1 MSELSP
7 GLEASKQ
14 LENTESPKNLEV
26 AKLAETPAELSLQIK
41 IRSEQVQSL
50 FDSIHNDNIVKSKA
64 IGETSEASAEDIAEA
79 QSGLSDIDQA
89 SARELLNTLSDFR
102 NLAEPEGVKAEAGAS
117 ENVAEVAQPVP
128 TVEASA
134 AKIDVSEKESKPE
147 ITLKEKVEQR
157 KNRADALSKMISSL
171 RKENPKDYIEKFNSA
186 ITPEQVSGLQFSLIK
201 AKGEKL
207 LIIDQAGQL
216 AEITCTA
223 ENAKEV
229 LQSVKEADEAVR
241 GNSHDLRSE
250 ILKISKGKIK
260 TPEAYTYGD
269 IESMKGPGLKSFLSE
284 KSNWT
289 EERQLLHDRILA
301 NELNKA
307 AALSGRMGDPEPTIY
322 ALRGNTAAGKTTRV
336 KSDPT
341 FQRAIDA
348 NGEPA
353 GAINPDIY
361 KEQLKSEEI
370 VFGRQKITHFQSHNE
385 GSMLARR
392 IKKEIAES
400 DSSMII
406 DQRLNEAKD
415 IEDLIAESD
424 KTGKK
429 LKFLDVESPME
440 SSLIRVLARKPGGAD
455 PLPPFIAVAEGYE
468 GVRKNRAALVEAA
481 RSNPAIENY
490 ILYAADEKGQSVK
503 VAEKIGD
510 QIVVPEEYQKY
521 YDQAL
526 NGDTEST
533 VEQLRTQVI
542 DEAYLARAKSELN
555 LPDFQIKALEK
566 YQGKT
571 FEEAL
576 AEHSRQIDTEAPSY
590 DAYAAAA
597 MTNLENTSRT
607 AKGIVDVSASPDK
620 AAKMQEGLT
629 GESAAEL
636 AKNNF
641 QEATRAAYEN
651 KDKQF
656 DSSDELRQ
664 FVESIASTVNQGII
678 KEGTLIRSGADSP
691 KYPYTRIAELPGR
704 MEKFYEDFQARLD
717 NPKED
722 PKSLA
727 AWVEYKI
734 DLSDHFFGDGC
745 GKTAKLISSWVMMRA
760 EKNLPDYT
768 MGGKIPKEQAR
779 DNYYK
784 NAPTTIPGTNP
795 EREAE
800 ELQNWTNY
808 YKQL

>member
-1 MSELSP
+1 MNELKQGP
-7 GLEASKQ
+7 EETKQ
-14 LENTESPKNLEV
+14 LENSEPSKNI
-26 AKLAETPAELSLQIK
+26 ETSRPVETSDELNLLVK
-41 IRSEQVQSL
+41 TRSEQVQSL
-50 FDSIHNDNIVKSKA
+50 FDSAH
-64 IGETSEASAEDIAEA
+64 EDIVAKSRLVGEATDASPDDIVEA
-79 QSGLSDIDQA
+79 QSGLSEIDQA

-102 NLAEPEGVKAEAGAS
+102 NISANEASNVSSDVIEAVSVTETPAAIDLAEREVKPDA
-117 ENVAEVAQPVP
+117 
-128 TVEASA
+128 
-134 AKIDVSEKESKPE
+134 
-147 ITLKEKVEQR
+147 TLKEKVEQR
-157 KNRADALSKMISSL
+157 KGRAEALSKAISAL
-171 RKENPKDYIEKFNSA
+171 RKENPQDYIEKFNNTV
-186 ITPEQVSGLQFSLIK
+186 TPEEVSGLQLSLIK
-201 AKGEKL
+201 TSGEKL
-207 LIIDQAGQL
+207 LIVDQSGRL
-216 AEITCTA
+216 TEITCTA
-223 ENAKEV
+223 KNAKEV
-229 LQSVKEADEAVR
+229 LKSVKEADEVVR
-241 GNSHDLRSE
+241 GNSNDLRSE
-250 ILKISKGKIK
+250 ILRISEGRIK

-269 IESMKGPGLKSFLSE
+269 IDSMKGPDLKKFLNE

-289 EERQLLHDRILA
+289 DDRRLLHDQIVAR
-301 NELNKA
+301 ELEKA
-307 AALSGRMGDPEPTIY
+307 AALSGRMGDSEPTIY

-341 FQRAIDA
+341 FQRAIDL
-348 NGEPA
+348 NGEPT

-392 IKKEIAES
+392 IKSQITES

-415 IEDLIAESD
+415 IEDLIAESE

-440 SSLIRVLARKPGGAD
+440 NSLIRILGRRPGGVD

-468 GVRKNRAALVEAA
+468 GVRKNRAALLEAA

-490 ILYAADEKGQSVK
+490 VLYVADEKGQSVK
-503 VAEKIGD
+503 VAEKVGD
-510 QIVVPEEYQKY
+510 QIIIPDECQKL

-542 DEAYLARAKSELN
+542 DDAYIARAKNELDI
-555 LPDFQIKALEK
+555 PSFQIKALEK
-566 YQGKT
+566 YKGMT
-571 FEEAL
+571 FEGAL
-576 AEHSRQIDTEAPSY
+576 AEHSRQIDSEAPSY
-590 DAYAAAA
+590 DIYLAEA
-597 MTNLENTSRT
+597 MRNLDNTSRT
-607 AKGIVDVSASPDK
+607 AKGTVNVSASPDK

-641 QEATRAAYEN
+641 QEAIRTAYEN
-651 KDKQF
+651 KQSQF
-656 DSSDELRQ
+656 ESPDELRQ
-664 FVESIASTVNQGII
+664 FVESIAATVNKGII
-678 KEGTLIRSGADSP
+678 KEGTLIRSGEDSP
-691 KYPYTRIAELPGR
+691 KYPYTRIADLPNR
-704 MEKFYEDFQARLD
+704 MEKFYEEFEDRLK

-768 MGGKIPKEQAR
+768 MGGKIPSEQAR
-779 DNYYK
+779 ENYYK
-784 NAPTTIPGTNP
+784 NAPSTIPGTNP

-800 ELQNWTNY
+800 ELRNWTNY